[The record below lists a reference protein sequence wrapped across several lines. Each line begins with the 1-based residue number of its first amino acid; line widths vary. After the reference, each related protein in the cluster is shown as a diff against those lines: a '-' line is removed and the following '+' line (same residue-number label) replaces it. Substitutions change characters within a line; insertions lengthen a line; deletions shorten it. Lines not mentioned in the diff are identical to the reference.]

1 MFPIHGQV
9 MFKLCM
15 LTSLRTN
22 VLRKFNHMRWK
33 SEIFYTSEHFL
44 KRNIWSTF
52 ISLNSRSTL
61 WNPMIAFSNTVI
73 SSSAAET
80 EPREAYSPCV
90 RKALLLGCYMFGGPM
105 MIPCPQGHRR
115 PWLVLLHPLP
125 PHFQFASSC
134 CHPGNQITRLIWDL
148 KGSKSEAKSTYLV
161 S

>member
-22 VLRKFNHMRWK
+22 ALRKFNHMRWK

-44 KRNIWSTF
+44 KRNIWSTL

-73 SSSAAET
+73 SSSAGET
-80 EPREAYSPCV
+80 EPLWSKAHVFAGATSRLLRVWGTHDDTLSAGPSEAMASV
-90 RKALLLGCYMFGGPM
+90 
-105 MIPCPQGHRR
+105 
-115 PWLVLLHPLP
+115 
-125 PHFQFASSC
+125 ASSTPPSLPIC
-134 CHPGNQITRLIWDL
+134 FQLLSPRKSNNQAHLRFKRL
-148 KGSKSEAKSTYLV
+148 
-161 S
+161 